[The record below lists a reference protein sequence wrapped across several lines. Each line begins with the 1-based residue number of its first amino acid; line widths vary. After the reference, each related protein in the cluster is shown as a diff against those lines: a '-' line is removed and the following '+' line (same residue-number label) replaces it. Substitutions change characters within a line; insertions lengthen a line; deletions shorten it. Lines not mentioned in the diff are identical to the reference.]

1 MTRCLDGGTLL
12 NRLRPFNWSLILL
25 FFVVTIL
32 ISGCVGNVGN
42 TSWPGLSVSGDVA
55 YVAFGTSVI
64 AVDIV
69 NEEQVWSFPAE
80 PQANRQF
87 YAAPSVV
94 ENDVVVGDYGQSG
107 GILSPGVKVS
117 VFGLEQGESSV
128 PSVIWTSAESLIKD
142 RIIAPPLQ
150 VGDQV
155 FVGTADNKMFA
166 LDAANG
172 GTLEWQFETGHSI
185 WGQPTYEN
193 GILYVSSLD
202 RSLYALDAST
212 GDLMWQS
219 ATGGSISDKPN
230 LNSQLVYVS
239 SFDRNIHAVDKAT
252 GDVRWTAES
261 EASVWG
267 SPAFADGTVF
277 YGDLNGNVY
286 AVDGQSGQPIWSES
300 FNSYMVAAPVVK
312 DGKVFV
318 STAGSLDTEPDER
331 LGSLIALDAITGDE
345 LWREP
350 TPAPLFTTPVFIND
364 DIVVAFD
371 NQGILNLVV
380 YETENGDDLWT
391 FQPAPESE

>member
-12 NRLRPFNWSLILL
+12 NRLRPSKWSLILL

-32 ISGCVGNVGN
+32 VSGCVGNVGN

-69 NEEQVWSFPAE
+69 NEEQVWSFPTD

-128 PSVIWTSAESLIKD
+128 PSVVWTSAESLIKD

-155 FVGTADNKMFA
+155 FVGTADNNMFA

-172 GTLEWQFETGHSI
+172 GALEWQFETGHSI

-202 RSLYALDAST
+202 RSLYALDASS
-212 GDLMWQS
+212 GDMLWQS
-219 ATGGSISDKPN
+219 TTGGSISDKPN
-230 LNSQLVYVS
+230 LNSDLVYVS

-252 GDVRWTAES
+252 GVVRWTAES

-267 SPAFADGTVF
+267 SPAFAEGTVF

-331 LGSLIALDAITGDE
+331 LGSLIALATITGDE

-350 TPAPLFTTPVFIND
+350 TPAPLFTTPVFVND

-380 YETENGDDLWT
+380 YEIETGDDLWK